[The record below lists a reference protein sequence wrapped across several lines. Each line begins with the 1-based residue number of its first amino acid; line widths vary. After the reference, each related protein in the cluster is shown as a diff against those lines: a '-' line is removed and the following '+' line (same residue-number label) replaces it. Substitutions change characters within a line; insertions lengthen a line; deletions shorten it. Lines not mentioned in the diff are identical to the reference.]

1 MHDQRR
7 LAMAPAMWECRYK
20 KEKRN
25 KRNENIQKEK
35 RTGISECYNKN
46 HAIVAVPCCHQ
57 SEDPNPLESAAVL
70 DGKLK
75 FTWPIGGKAAGNVH
89 IGSSRV
95 HISLVHSCTLFF
107 CCLDGEI

>member
-35 RTGISECYNKN
+35 RTGISECYNKH

-75 FTWPIGGKAAGNVH
+75 STRPIGGKGAGNVH
-89 IGSSRV
+89 VGSSR
-95 HISLVHSCTLFF
+95 SP
-107 CCLDGEI
+107 